1 MTVGRNKITV
11 TITGLL
17 VYYFDLWARD
27 QAEHESIVN
36 VDCMVPAS
44 IRLNLDN
51 WILCLPDEI
60 GIGLSGQRLP

>member
-1 MTVGRNKITV
+1 MIGENTHMTVGRNKITV
-11 TITGLL
+11 TISGLL

-51 WILCLPDEI
+51 
-60 GIGLSGQRLP
+60 